1 MAGFGE
7 VLSAIGEFGRFQ
19 KLTLFALCVPNIIV
33 SFHFASVYF
42 TQSDPERRCNT
53 DWILRVEPNLT
64 AEEQLNL
71 TVPRGA
77 DGAPSRCRMYA
88 PVDRDIQSI
97 RRYGLNETAPC
108 TDGWVYARTLY
119 VATIVTDFDLV
130 CDQANLLQVAQTVLM
145 AGILFGCLLFGPFAE
160 SFGRKRATQ
169 IPVVLMFIFSGAS
182 GLSPNFYLYL
192 ASQFLVGIGYGGYRL
207 NAVILATEWI
217 GVSRRSWGSC
227 VIQLCGALG
236 QCVLAGT
243 IYFIRNWRL
252 AQLVTAALHA
262 VIAIYIWCILES
274 ARWLLG
280 RGKTG
285 EAKRLITKVA
295 TINNC
300 IIPEGFLEKIDGNEK
315 ERKEGAMAL
324 IRSPILRKNFLALG
338 FAWFSLN
345 LTYFGLSL
353 NVANFGMSVFLTQ
366 LIFGLSEVPASHPQH
381 PGCWRFWAGKVSADG
396 CTASDRRPRPF

>member
-1 MAGFGE
+1 
-7 VLSAIGEFGRFQ
+7 
-19 KLTLFALCVPNIIV
+19 
-33 SFHFASVYF
+33 
-42 TQSDPERRCNT
+42 
-53 DWILRVEPNLT
+53 
-64 AEEQLNL
+64 
-71 TVPRGA
+71 
-77 DGAPSRCRMYA
+77 
-88 PVDRDIQSI
+88 
-97 RRYGLNETAPC
+97 
-108 TDGWVYARTLY
+108 
-119 VATIVTDFDLV
+119 FDLV

-236 QCVLAGT
+236 QSPLL
-243 IYFIRNWRL
+243 RRRSL
-252 AQLVTAALHA
+252 LSR
-262 VIAIYIWCILES
+262 CILES

-366 LIFGLSEVPASHPQH
+366 LIFGLSEVPAHILSIWLLEVLGRKVSLMATLLIGGSSVLAILAVPPDQAVAVTILVTA
-381 PGCWRFWAGKVSADG
+381 GRIFLNWAGSVCSVYVQELFPTSFRQ
-396 CTASDRRPRPF
+396 TAAGLGSIASRIGGLMSPPVNMLATYHPSIPTILFGSLSIISGSLGFLLPET